1 MLCPDDDNDKFGIRE
16 DHEKLWIEIV
26 GNGCPKGRF
35 RYYGKCKSYKEYRKS
50 DYNDIDVTNEA
61 QTFTPT
67 TIIREDKLVQTN
79 ETDINLSIVPLSR
92 RDLITEPNFIKL
104 YSDLKT
110 VRTVEKSTL
119 LITELNTTVITQ
131 TPEVT
136 SLSHDVSVSSPAMT
150 EASQLEDTV
159 PTSAV
164 TESGS
169 AKTESR
175 PTFEEPKT
183 VVTEPNQFID
193 KLSSTVV
200 KLNPILFEPG
210 FTVTKRQL
218 LVTNPTLVMLG
229 STTESSVPTMAV
241 TELLRSVVVES
252 KSAVKQLK
260 NSVTVSNHMLH
271 ELSSKVTKT
280 TETNS
285 NLTKSRL
292 TETHQI
298 STPAVVNIF
307 SITDSTPTVLET
319 TTATADTGTRIDSTL
334 AVLEISPVGIES
346 ESVVTDHE
354 NILKDSFRSDSAV
367 TAKSTP
373 TTTWTE
379 PFSNLASGPISS
391 FTNTRTTAKESGLTT
406 TDVPS
411 KGVPDIFD
419 QNDKVSNILL
429 EVIYFMFTLVFVVS
443 CVSILNWIFEQMY
456 GILYRRR
463 DQEYRGVFL
472 SKEQESMV

>member
-1 MLCPDDDNDKFGIRE
+1 MTPFLKISVQFEILIILFVIATFFVTTGISEVSKNTNVAVLSGHYKFGLSKLARRPRE
-16 DHEKLWIEIV
+16 TIV

-35 RYYGKCKSYKEYRKS
+35 RYYGKCKSYKEFRKS

-67 TIIREDKLVQTN
+67 TKIREYKLVETI
-79 ETDINLSIVPLSR
+79 ETDTNLSIVPLSR
-92 RDLITEPNFIKL
+92 PDVVTEPNFIML
-104 YSDLKT
+104 NSDLKT

-119 LITELNTTVITQ
+119 LVTELNTTVITQ
-131 TPEVT
+131 IPEVT

-150 EASQLEDTV
+150 EASQLEATV

-169 AKTESR
+169 AKAESR
-175 PTFEEPKT
+175 PTFKELKT

-193 KLSSTVV
+193 ELSSIIV
-200 KLNPILFEPG
+200 KLNPILIESG
-210 FTVTKRQL
+210 FTVTQQQL
-218 LVTNPTLVMLG
+218 LVTNRT
-229 STTESSVPTMAV
+229 S
-241 TELLRSVVVES
+241 
-252 KSAVKQLK
+252 
-260 NSVTVSNHMLH
+260 
-271 ELSSKVTKT
+271 T
-280 TETNS
+280 TETNP
-285 NLTKSRL
+285 NLTKSN
-292 TETHQI
+292 
-298 STPAVVNIF
+298 NIF
-307 SITDSTPTVLET
+307 SVTDSIPTVLET

-346 ESVVTDHE
+346 ESVMTDHE

-391 FTNTRTTAKESGLTT
+391 CTNTRTTAKESGLTT

-443 CVSILNWIFEQMY
+443 CVSILNWIFEQLY

-463 DQEYRGVFL
+463 DQEYRGVFV